1 MAAKSSKSN
10 SLDVKS
16 DAKAVKTDEK
26 VTESDKKVTKKEKK
40 TLIEHDIDYRN
51 AMAREKLRRL
61 ILQND
66 HQQFDLDKKNE
77 SVCYRAIAMSEFE
90 KAIASIYAQIQN
102 AEEQLAHLLRLDQT
116 QVDVL
121 HDYMENILNA
131 LSEINVELSA
141 TSDFDAANYRSGTAL
156 KTKLL
161 STN

>member
-1 MAAKSSKSN
+1 MATKSSKNDSKVAKT
-10 SLDVKS
+10 SKK
-16 DAKAVKTDEK
+16 DAKTDN
-26 VTESDKKVTKKEKK
+26 ESLVEY
-40 TLIEHDIDYRN
+40 TLEYRN

-131 LSEINVELSA
+131 LAEINVELSA
-141 TSDFDAANYRSGTAL
+141 TSEFDAANYRSGTAL

>member
-1 MAAKSSKSN
+1 MTTKSSKTS
-10 SLDVKS
+10 VKS
-16 DAKAVKTDEK
+16 AKTDK
-26 VTESDKKVTKKEKK
+26 KDSESLVEYTV
-40 TLIEHDIDYRN
+40 DYRN
-51 AMAREKLRRL
+51 AMAKEKLRRL

-141 TSDFDAANYRSGTAL
+141 TSEFDAANYRSGTAL

>member
-1 MAAKSSKSN
+1 MATKSSKSD
-10 SLDVKS
+10 S
-16 DAKAVKTDEK
+16 
-26 VTESDKKVTKKEKK
+26 KVTKNSKKESK
-40 TLIEHDIDYRN
+40 TDNESLVEYTLEYRN

-131 LSEINVELSA
+131 LAEINIELSA
-141 TSDFDAANYRSGTAL
+141 TSEFDAANYRSGTAL

-161 STN
+161 PTN

>member
-1 MAAKSSKSN
+1 MATKSSKNDS
-10 SLDVKS
+10 
-16 DAKAVKTDEK
+16 
-26 VTESDKKVTKKEKK
+26 KVTKNSKKEQKADNESLVEY
-40 TLIEHDIDYRN
+40 TLEYRN

-131 LSEINVELSA
+131 LAEINVELSA
-141 TSDFDAANYRSGTAL
+141 TSEFDAANYRSGTAL

>member
-1 MAAKSSKSN
+1 MTAKSSKSD
-10 SLDVKS
+10 S
-16 DAKAVKTDEK
+16 
-26 VTESDKKVTKKEKK
+26 KVTKNSKNVHQTDKSVQK
-40 TLIEHDIDYRN
+40 TDNESLVEYTLEYRN

-131 LSEINVELSA
+131 LAEINVELSA
-141 TSDFDAANYRSGTAL
+141 TSEFDAANYRSGTAL

>member
-1 MAAKSSKSN
+1 MAMKSSKTSEKPSKN
-10 SLDVKS
+10 SK
-16 DAKAVKTDEK
+16 KDEK
-26 VTESDKKVTKKEKK
+26 S
-40 TLIEHDIDYRN
+40 LIEYDVEYRN
-51 AMAREKLRRL
+51 AMAKEKLRRL

-141 TSDFDAANYRSGTAL
+141 TSEFDAANYRSGTAL

>member
-1 MAAKSSKSN
+1 MATKSSKSD
-10 SLDVKS
+10 S
-16 DAKAVKTDEK
+16 
-26 VTESDKKVTKKEKK
+26 KVTKNSKNVHQTDKSVQK
-40 TLIEHDIDYRN
+40 TDNESLVEYTLEYRN

-131 LSEINVELSA
+131 LAEINIELSA
-141 TSDFDAANYRSGTAL
+141 TSEFDAANYRSGTAL

>member
-1 MAAKSSKSN
+1 MTTKSSK
-10 SLDVKS
+10 
-16 DAKAVKTDEK
+16 TD
-26 VTESDKKVTKKEKK
+26 SKVTKNSKKDEKS
-40 TLIEHDIDYRN
+40 LIEYDVEYRN

-131 LSEINVELSA
+131 LAEINIELSA
-141 TSDFDAANYRSGTAL
+141 TSEFDAANYRSGTAL

>member
-1 MAAKSSKSN
+1 MATKSSKNDS
-10 SLDVKS
+10 
-16 DAKAVKTDEK
+16 
-26 VTESDKKVTKKEKK
+26 KVTKNSKK
-40 TLIEHDIDYRN
+40 DAKNDNESLVEYTLEYRN

-131 LSEINVELSA
+131 LAEINIELSA
-141 TSDFDAANYRSGTAL
+141 TSEFDAANYRSGTAL

-161 STN
+161 STD

>member
-1 MAAKSSKSN
+1 MAAKSSKSD
-10 SLDVKS
+10 S
-16 DAKAVKTDEK
+16 
-26 VTESDKKVTKKEKK
+26 KVTKNSKNVHQTDKSVSK
-40 TLIEHDIDYRN
+40 TDNESLVEYTLEYRN

-131 LSEINVELSA
+131 LAEINVELSA
-141 TSDFDAANYRSGTAL
+141 TSEFDAANYRSGTAL

>member
-1 MAAKSSKSN
+1 MATKSSKSD
-10 SLDVKS
+10 S
-16 DAKAVKTDEK
+16 
-26 VTESDKKVTKKEKK
+26 KVTKNSKNVHQTDKSVQK
-40 TLIEHDIDYRN
+40 TDNESLVEYTLEYRN

-102 AEEQLAHLLRLDQT
+102 AEEELAHLLRLDQT

-131 LSEINVELSA
+131 LAEINIELSA
-141 TSDFDAANYRSGTAL
+141 TSEFDAANYRSGTAL

>member
-1 MAAKSSKSN
+1 MATKSSKSD
-10 SLDVKS
+10 S
-16 DAKAVKTDEK
+16 
-26 VTESDKKVTKKEKK
+26 KVTKSSKKEQK
-40 TLIEHDIDYRN
+40 TDNESLVEYTLEYRN

-131 LSEINVELSA
+131 LAEINVELSA
-141 TSDFDAANYRSGTAL
+141 TSEFDAANYRSGTAL

>member
-1 MAAKSSKSN
+1 MATKSSKTSIK
-10 SLDVKS
+10 SSKTDKKDVKN
-16 DAKAVKTDEK
+16 DN
-26 VTESDKKVTKKEKK
+26 ESLVEY
-40 TLIEHDIDYRN
+40 TLEYRN

-131 LSEINVELSA
+131 LAEINVELSA

>member
-1 MAAKSSKSN
+1 MATKSSKSD
-10 SLDVKS
+10 SKV
-16 DAKAVKTDEK
+16 AKTSKKESKTDN
-26 VTESDKKVTKKEKK
+26 ESLVEY
-40 TLIEHDIDYRN
+40 TLEYRN

-131 LSEINVELSA
+131 LAEINVELSA
-141 TSDFDAANYRSGTAL
+141 TSEFDAANYRSGTAL

>member
-1 MAAKSSKSN
+1 MATKSSKN
-10 SLDVKS
+10 
-16 DAKAVKTDEK
+16 
-26 VTESDKKVTKKEKK
+26 ESKVTKTSKK
-40 TLIEHDIDYRN
+40 DAKTDNESLVEYTLEYRN

-141 TSDFDAANYRSGTAL
+141 TSEFDAANYRSGTAL

>member
-1 MAAKSSKSN
+1 MATKSSKNDS
-10 SLDVKS
+10 
-16 DAKAVKTDEK
+16 
-26 VTESDKKVTKKEKK
+26 KVTKNSKK
-40 TLIEHDIDYRN
+40 DTKTDNESLVEYTLEYRN

-131 LSEINVELSA
+131 LAEINVELSA
-141 TSDFDAANYRSGTAL
+141 TSEFDAANYRSGTAL

>member
-1 MAAKSSKSN
+1 MATKSSKSD
-10 SLDVKS
+10 SKV
-16 DAKAVKTDEK
+16 AKTSKKDTKTDN
-26 VTESDKKVTKKEKK
+26 ESLVEY
-40 TLIEHDIDYRN
+40 TLEYRN

-131 LSEINVELSA
+131 LAEINVELSA
-141 TSDFDAANYRSGTAL
+141 TSEFDAANYRSGTAL

>member
-1 MAAKSSKSN
+1 MATKSSKTSI
-10 SLDVKS
+10 KS
-16 DAKAVKTDEK
+16 SKIDKKDVKTDN
-26 VTESDKKVTKKEKK
+26 ESLVEY
-40 TLIEHDIDYRN
+40 TLEYRN

-131 LSEINVELSA
+131 LAEINVELSA
-141 TSDFDAANYRSGTAL
+141 TSEFDAANYRSGTAL

>member
-1 MAAKSSKSN
+1 MTTKSS
-10 SLDVKS
+10 
-16 DAKAVKTDEK
+16 EI
-26 VTESDKKVTKKEKK
+26 DKKTSKTSKKEQKE
-40 TLIEHDIDYRN
+40 LIEYDVDYRN
-51 AMAREKLRRL
+51 AMAKEKLRRL

-141 TSDFDAANYRSGTAL
+141 TSEFDAANYRSGTAL

>member
-1 MAAKSSKSN
+1 MATKSSKTSE
-10 SLDVKS
+10 KS
-16 DAKAVKTDEK
+16 SKTSKKESKTDN
-26 VTESDKKVTKKEKK
+26 ESLVEY
-40 TLIEHDIDYRN
+40 TLEYRN
-51 AMAREKLRRL
+51 AMAKEKLRRL

-102 AEEQLAHLLRLDQT
+102 AEEQLSHLLRLDQT

-141 TSDFDAANYRSGTAL
+141 TSEFDAANYRSGTAL

>member
-1 MAAKSSKSN
+1 MATKSS
-10 SLDVKS
+10 
-16 DAKAVKTDEK
+16 EI
-26 VTESDKKVTKKEKK
+26 DKKTSKTSKKGEKS
-40 TLIEHDIDYRN
+40 LIEYDVEYRN
-51 AMAREKLRRL
+51 AMAKEKLRRL

-141 TSDFDAANYRSGTAL
+141 TSEFDAANYRSGTAL

>member
-1 MAAKSSKSN
+1 MATKSSKTSI
-10 SLDVKS
+10 KS
-16 DAKAVKTDEK
+16 SKTDKKDVKTDN
-26 VTESDKKVTKKEKK
+26 ESLVEY
-40 TLIEHDIDYRN
+40 TLEYRN

-131 LSEINVELSA
+131 LAEINVELSA
-141 TSDFDAANYRSGTAL
+141 TSEFDAANYRSGTAL

>member
-1 MAAKSSKSN
+1 MATKSSKS
-10 SLDVKS
+10 
-16 DAKAVKTDEK
+16 
-26 VTESDKKVTKKEKK
+26 ESKVTKTSKK
-40 TLIEHDIDYRN
+40 DVKNDNESLVEYTLEYRN

-121 HDYMENILNA
+121 HDYMENILSA

-141 TSDFDAANYRSGTAL
+141 TSEFDAANYRSGTAL

>member
-1 MAAKSSKSN
+1 MATKSSKSN
-10 SLDVKS
+10 PSVTKS
-16 DAKAVKTDEK
+16 DEK
-26 VTESDKKVTKKEKK
+26 VTKTSKKDEKS
-40 TLIEHDIDYRN
+40 LIEYDVDYRN
-51 AMAREKLRRL
+51 AMAKEKLRRL

-141 TSDFDAANYRSGTAL
+141 TSEFDAANYRSGTAL

>member
-1 MAAKSSKSN
+1 MTTKSSKTSE
-10 SLDVKS
+10 KS
-16 DAKAVKTDEK
+16 SKT
-26 VTESDKKVTKKEKK
+26 SKKEQQS
-40 TLIEHDIDYRN
+40 LIEYDVEYRN

-141 TSDFDAANYRSGTAL
+141 TSEFDAANYRSGTAL

>member
-1 MAAKSSKSN
+1 MTTKSSKN
-10 SLDVKS
+10 DV
-16 DAKAVKTDEK
+16 
-26 VTESDKKVTKKEKK
+26 KVTKNSKKAEKS
-40 TLIEHDIDYRN
+40 LIEYDVEYRN
-51 AMAREKLRRL
+51 AMAKEKLRRL

-141 TSDFDAANYRSGTAL
+141 TSEFDAANYRSGTAL

>member
-1 MAAKSSKSN
+1 MAAKSSKTSVK
-10 SLDVKS
+10 SSKTSKKDVKN
-16 DAKAVKTDEK
+16 DN
-26 VTESDKKVTKKEKK
+26 ESLVEY
-40 TLIEHDIDYRN
+40 TLEYRN
-51 AMAREKLRRL
+51 AMAKEKLRRL

-141 TSDFDAANYRSGTAL
+141 TSEFDAANYRSGTAL

>member
-1 MAAKSSKSN
+1 MATKSSKN
-10 SLDVKS
+10 DVKV
-16 DAKAVKTDEK
+16 AKNSKKDVKTDN
-26 VTESDKKVTKKEKK
+26 ESLVEY
-40 TLIEHDIDYRN
+40 TLEYRN

-131 LSEINVELSA
+131 LAEINVELSA
-141 TSDFDAANYRSGTAL
+141 TSEFDAANYRSGTAL

>member
-1 MAAKSSKSN
+1 MATKSSKNDS
-10 SLDVKS
+10 
-16 DAKAVKTDEK
+16 
-26 VTESDKKVTKKEKK
+26 KVTKNSKK
-40 TLIEHDIDYRN
+40 DAKTDNESLVEYTLEYRN

-131 LSEINVELSA
+131 LAEINIELAA
-141 TSDFDAANYRSGTAL
+141 TSEFDAANYRSGTAL

>member
-1 MAAKSSKSN
+1 MTTKSSKTSE
-10 SLDVKS
+10 KS
-16 DAKAVKTDEK
+16 SKT
-26 VTESDKKVTKKEKK
+26 SKKESKNDNESLVEY
-40 TLIEHDIDYRN
+40 TLEYRN
-51 AMAREKLRRL
+51 AMAKEKLRRL

-141 TSDFDAANYRSGTAL
+141 TSEFDAANYRSGTAL

>member
-1 MAAKSSKSN
+1 MATKSSKSD
-10 SLDVKS
+10 S
-16 DAKAVKTDEK
+16 
-26 VTESDKKVTKKEKK
+26 KVTKNSKNVHQTDKSAQK
-40 TLIEHDIDYRN
+40 TDNESLVEYTLEYRN

-131 LSEINVELSA
+131 LAEINIELSA
-141 TSDFDAANYRSGTAL
+141 TSEFDAANYRSGTAL

>member
-1 MAAKSSKSN
+1 MATKSSKNDTKVTKTSKK
-10 SLDVKS
+10 D
-16 DAKAVKTDEK
+16 VKTDN
-26 VTESDKKVTKKEKK
+26 ESLVEY
-40 TLIEHDIDYRN
+40 TLEYRN
-51 AMAREKLRRL
+51 AMAKEKLRRL

-141 TSDFDAANYRSGTAL
+141 TSEFDAANYRSGTAL

>member
-1 MAAKSSKSN
+1 MATKSSKTSEKLSKN
-10 SLDVKS
+10 SK
-16 DAKAVKTDEK
+16 KDEK
-26 VTESDKKVTKKEKK
+26 S
-40 TLIEHDIDYRN
+40 LIEYDVEYRN
-51 AMAREKLRRL
+51 AMAKEKLRRL

-141 TSDFDAANYRSGTAL
+141 TSEFDAANYRSGTAL

>member
-1 MAAKSSKSN
+1 MATKSSKTSI
-10 SLDVKS
+10 KS
-16 DAKAVKTDEK
+16 SKTDKKDVKTDNEPL
-26 VTESDKKVTKKEKK
+26 VEY
-40 TLIEHDIDYRN
+40 TLEYRN
-51 AMAREKLRRL
+51 AMAKEKLRRL

-141 TSDFDAANYRSGTAL
+141 TSEFDAANYRSGTAL

>member
-1 MAAKSSKSN
+1 MATKSSKN
-10 SLDVKS
+10 
-16 DAKAVKTDEK
+16 
-26 VTESDKKVTKKEKK
+26 ESKVTKTSKK
-40 TLIEHDIDYRN
+40 DVKNDNESLVEYTLEYRN

-131 LSEINVELSA
+131 LAEINVELSA
-141 TSDFDAANYRSGTAL
+141 TSEFDAANYRSGTAL

>member
-1 MAAKSSKSN
+1 MATKSSKTSKKE
-10 SLDVKS
+10 L
-16 DAKAVKTDEK
+16 KADKKDEK
-26 VTESDKKVTKKEKK
+26 S
-40 TLIEHDIDYRN
+40 LIEYDVEYRN
-51 AMAREKLRRL
+51 AMAKEKLRRL

-141 TSDFDAANYRSGTAL
+141 TSEFDAANYRSGTAL

>member
-1 MAAKSSKSN
+1 MTTKSSKSN
-10 SLDVKS
+10 PSVTKS
-16 DAKAVKTDEK
+16 DEK
-26 VTESDKKVTKKEKK
+26 VTKTSKKDEKS
-40 TLIEHDIDYRN
+40 LIEYDVDYRN
-51 AMAREKLRRL
+51 AMAKEKLRRL

-141 TSDFDAANYRSGTAL
+141 TSEFDAANYRSGTAL